1 MKKVR
6 QLFCILLF
14 SVLAVTLCPAQSNT
28 DANAIP
34 PEDIPIED
42 VQLEMNFKDAPLQTV
57 VEYLSEKAGLVIL
70 SDTGLDQRI
79 TVISRSPVDVDE
91 AIGLIDSVLKDSGFS
106 AVRQG
111 RTLRI
116 VTLEQARLY
125 SMPVVK
131 GTDPNAVE
139 ASDSMEYRILP
150 VRYRSA
156 EELAENL
163 QPLMP
168 DYAILQANKEGNVLL
183 ITDTRAN
190 IKRILEIVAAMDQP
204 MSAVAKIQVFRLRN
218 ADAASTAEL
227 ISNIFKETATSGSS
241 SRSSGR
247 GGGDRGGRG
256 GGPGGMF
263 EMMRARMG
271 GDRSSSSGS
280 ASSSRGSVPV
290 SASADSRTN
299 SVVVSASEDRM
310 MVIQQ
315 MIEGLDTATTD
326 IADVKVYHLE
336 YADAE
341 NTAELINDVFGGG
354 SSSRSSSQQS
364 SRSFR
369 GPGGFNPF
377 DRGGDR
383 GRGGDTSSSSSNAEV
398 IASADQRTNSIV
410 VSGPP
415 ETLMVI
421 EQIIKELDANP
432 EQERQI
438 FTYPLKNANAAN
450 VMEILNSLFE
460 EIQNLNQ
467 QNTGR
472 NTQSFQGGRGG
483 GGGQSSGSTSSSS
496 SSAGGLDEETYF
508 EADEESNTLLIM
520 TSAKNY
526 KLVEPIIDKLDLPV
540 GQVLIKVLFAEVT
553 HSDSVDLGTEFSRFN
568 ILNGNNTVVSATS
581 SFGTPTSGMTFNS
594 VAGDLDLA
602 ITALQET
609 GRLNVL
615 SRPYILTSNN
625 QTATITVGEEV
636 PIPTGTS
643 LSDGGTSQTSVEYR
657 DDIGIVLEV
666 TLSIN
671 PDGLVNMTV
680 SPRIT
685 TRTADKVQV
694 SDNLFAETF
703 ATRSADTKVAVRNG
717 HTIVIGGLIE
727 DQLSRTVKKVPLLG
741 DIPLVGMLFRRTIK
755 EKSKT
760 ELLIFLTPLV
770 ASDANDLVPISD
782 IERKRSNLNTDPS
795 TAEIFKQ
802 HMDAMDT
809 KVEKGVKK
817 PE

>member
-1 MKKVR
+1 MKKMR
-6 QLFCILLF
+6 FYACMLLF
-14 SVLAVTLCPAQSNT
+14 TLLVLTPCLAQSNT

-42 VQLEMNFKDAPLQTV
+42 IQLEMNFKDAPLQTV

-70 SDTGLDQRI
+70 ADDGMDQRL
-79 TVISRSPVDVDE
+79 TVISRSPVNVDE
-91 AIGLIDSVLKDSGFS
+91 AIGLIDSVLKDSGYS

-116 VTLEQARLY
+116 VTSEQARFY
-125 SMPVVK
+125 AMPVVK
-131 GTDPNAVE
+131 GSDPNAIE
-139 ASDSMEYRILP
+139 SSDSMEYRILP
-150 VRYRSA
+150 IRYRSA

-168 DYAILQANKEGNVLL
+168 EYAILQANKEGNVLL

-190 IKRILEIVAAMDQP
+190 IKRILEIVYALDQP

-227 ISNIFKETATSGSS
+227 ISNIFKETATSSSS
-241 SRSSGR
+241 SRSSSR
-247 GGGDRGGRG
+247 GGSDRGR

-263 EMMRARMG
+263 EMMARARG
-271 GDRSSSSGS
+271 GGSSSSNN

-290 SASADSRTN
+290 TASADSRTN
-299 SVVVSASEDRM
+299 SVVVSASEERM
-310 MVIQQ
+310 QVIQQ
-315 MIEGLDTATTD
+315 MIEGLDTTTAE

-341 NTAELINDVFGGG
+341 NTAELINDVFGSG
-354 SSSRSSSQQS
+354 SSSRSSNQQS

-369 GPGGFNPF
+369 GPSGMFGG
-377 DRGGDR
+377 
-383 GRGGDTSSSSSNAEV
+383 GRSDNNTNASSSGSNAEV

-410 VSGPP
+410 VSGPS
-415 ETLMVI
+415 ETLLVI
-421 EQIIKELDANP
+421 EQIIKELDSNP

-438 FTYPLKNANAAN
+438 FPYALKNANAAN
-450 VMEILNSLFE
+450 LMEILNNLFE
-460 EIQNLNQ
+460 QIQNLNEA
-467 QNTGR
+467 NTGR
-472 NTQSFQGGRGG
+472 NNQSFQGGGRGG
-483 GGGQSSGSTSSSS
+483 QTSSSS
-496 SSAGGLDEETYF
+496 STSNSSSGGGLDEETYF
-508 EADEESNTLLIM
+508 EADEETNTLLTM

-526 KLVEPIIDKLDLPV
+526 ERVMPIIEELDLPV

-553 HSDSVDLGTEFSRFN
+553 HTDSVDLGTEFSKFN
-568 ILNGNNTVVSATS
+568 IMNGNDTVWSATS
-581 SFGTPTSGMTFNS
+581 SFGTPTSGMTLNS
-594 VAGDLDLA
+594 VSGDLDLA

-625 QTATITVGEEV
+625 QMATITVGEEV
-636 PIPTGTS
+636 PIPSGTTVT
-643 LSDGGTSQTSVEYR
+643 DGGNTQTSVEYR

-666 TLSIN
+666 TPSIN

-685 TRTADKVQV
+685 TRTAEKVQV
-694 SDNLFAETF
+694 SDTLSAETF
-703 ATRSADTKVAVRNG
+703 ATRSASTKVAIRNG

-727 DQLSRTVKKVPLLG
+727 DQLKSTIKKVPLLG
-741 DIPLVGMLFRRTIK
+741 DIPLVGMLFRRTE
-755 EKSKT
+755 EKKTKT
-760 ELLIFLTPLV
+760 ELLIFLTPIV
-770 ASDANDLVPISD
+770 AEKAEDLVPISN
-782 IERKRSNLNTDPS
+782 IERERSSLNTDPS
-795 TAEIFKQ
+795 SAEIFKT

-809 KVEKGVKK
+809 QVEKKEK
-817 PE
+817 NLE